1 MSRPLAFTDH
11 ARAWLPARWDAPL
24 ESSPARERW
33 NPQGRSREPGT
44 GRQIRPRHRPVSS
57 APFRGCMIR
66 RKFPALARWAI
77 FCRPWRGSPS
87 GGGAR
92 LPVAGLAFRWRGSP
106 SVAGLAFPWRGSAS
120 PGKARLPVAG
130 LAFRWRGSPS
140 LWMIGRTRYVW
151 KSAVFW
157 GTGNVVDPMSTP
169 SPHPPPHLPVQRGSN
184 KHSGLN
190 SRKSTLSG
198 RL

>member
-106 SVAGLAFPWRGSAS
+106 SRG
-120 PGKARLPVAG
+120 GARLPVAG
-130 LAFRWRGSPS
+130 LAFRGGARLPVAGLGFPWQGSPS
-140 LWMIGRTRYVW
+140 GGGAR
-151 KSAVFW
+151 
-157 GTGNVVDPMSTP
+157 
-169 SPHPPPHLPVQRGSN
+169 LPVAGLAFPLDDRAYAVRLEIRCFLGNRQRRRSN
-184 KHSGLN
+184 VDA
-190 SRKSTLSG
+190 LSAPSSAFA
-198 RL
+198 RATW